1 MNKGERVAEKGVKIF
16 ERNIDSTNSSFT
28 DESFNKDESENLNI
42 RKVSTNK
49 ETLKSSKGKSKVN
62 EFSNKEGGTGIREEI
77 NNLLDEFD
85 SETNGKSVSSNE
97 SSCIEQQ
104 EDANENDITIE
115 EETDSN
121 IGQDERPKRRTKTTK
136 IKDNHL

>member
-1 MNKGERVAEKGVKIF
+1 MVERGVKII
-16 ERNIDSTNSSFT
+16 ETDIDSSDDSFT

-97 SSCIEQQ
+97 SSCIEQ
-104 EDANENDITIE
+104 
-115 EETDSN
+115 
-121 IGQDERPKRRTKTTK
+121 
-136 IKDNHL
+136 

>member
-1 MNKGERVAEKGVKIF
+1 MVERGVKII
-16 ERNIDSTNSSFT
+16 ETDIDSSDDSFT
-28 DESFNKDESENLNI
+28 DESFNKDESENMNI

-97 SSCIEQQ
+97 SSCIEQ
-104 EDANENDITIE
+104 
-115 EETDSN
+115 
-121 IGQDERPKRRTKTTK
+121 
-136 IKDNHL
+136 